1 MLKPPHRDR
10 GSWSAYAVVT
20 FAGLM
25 LLVGLVVDGG
35 AKIQATERA
44 EAVAREAARAGGQA
58 VQSGAAMRGTGA
70 YADAAAARAA
80 ATSYLDAAG
89 VTGTVTVVDGQTV
102 QVTATGSAPTVF
114 LNIVGIGEVS
124 GTGEAEARIARVVAG
139 QEG

>member
-1 MLKPPHRDR
+1 MPKQPPSDR
-10 GSWSAYAVVT
+10 GSWSVYAVVT
-20 FAGLM
+20 FASLM

-35 AKIQATERA
+35 AKVQATERA

-89 VTGTVTVVDGQTV
+89 MNGTVTVVDGQTIR
-102 QVTATGSAPTVF
+102 VTATGTAATVF
-114 LNIVGIGEVS
+114 LNIIGIGEVS
-124 GTGEAEARIARVVAG
+124 GTGQAEARIARVVAG